1 MSIGKCV
8 CVRERE
14 REREQKQID
23 RESVESLYWLNEV
36 DSRVADVGLVTY
48 IRRWI
53 ANLQYLWDERIGTI

>member
-1 MSIGKCV
+1 MESV
-8 CVRERE
+8 CERE

-36 DSRVADVGLVTY
+36 DSRVADVVGLVTY

>member
-1 MSIGKCV
+1 MVIFVNWKV
-8 CVRERE
+8 

-36 DSRVADVGLVTY
+36 DSRVADVGLVIY

-53 ANLQYLWDERIGTI
+53 ANLQYLWDERTGTI